1 LYYQR
6 SYTRVA
12 GLLGVSSAAGGTLTE
27 DQLEKLRRRI
37 QKKLKSSTTIEFNR
51 TLWGWNY
58 GFDYA
63 PSGYR
68 LHASHQQIHQQF
80 ALIPAEIPWPRMR
93 ASCRRM
99 RAGIW
104 LAIS

>member
-1 LYYQR
+1 LI
-6 SYTRVA
+6 
-12 GLLGVSSAAGGTLTE
+12 GN
-27 DQLEKLRRRI
+27 
-37 QKKLKSSTTIEFNR
+37 KKIAFDR

-80 ALIPAEIPWPRMR
+80 ALIPTEVPLATDEGSFRHTH
-93 ASCRRM
+93 
-99 RAGIW
+99 AGIW
-104 LAIS
+104 